1 MDDGIKRGKHTKCG
15 PLTAECG
22 LGIKQKTV
30 QNVDHGIRDGCI
42 NSKKD

>member
-1 MDDGIKRGKHTKCG
+1 MDTGLKGGLQTKCG
-15 PLTAECG
+15 LPIVEFR
-22 LGIKQKTV
+22 LGVKQKTV